1 MTTPALR
8 ETYTTFYLGEL
19 LLGVPAVDVR
29 EVMKSPR
36 VTPIPLA
43 SPILP
48 GVFNARGELV
58 TVIDLRCRLG
68 LADGNTTPTTHVL
81 MSTSAGT
88 ISLQVDRE
96 GDVMVVDRADFE
108 AAPEGLAEAARA
120 CVIGAF
126 KLADRLL
133 IVLDSA
139 KLLNLDECETTIDGS
154 GIAGRIT

>member
-1 MTTPALR
+1 MTSRASR
-8 ETYTTFYLGEL
+8 ETYTTFFVGQL

-43 SPILP
+43 SPILR

-68 LADGNTTPTTHVL
+68 LAAGGATPTTHVL
-81 MSTSAGT
+81 MPTGGGT
-88 ISLQVDRE
+88 ISLLVDRE

-108 AAPEGLAEAARA
+108 AAPEGLAEAARI
-120 CVIGAF
+120 CVVGAY

-154 GIAGRIT
+154 GIAGRMT